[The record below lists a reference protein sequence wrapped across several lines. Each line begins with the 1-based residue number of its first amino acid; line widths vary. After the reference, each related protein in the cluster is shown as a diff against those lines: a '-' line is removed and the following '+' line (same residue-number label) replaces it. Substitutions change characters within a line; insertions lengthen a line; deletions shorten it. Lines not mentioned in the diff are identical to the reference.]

1 MARSLRG
8 ELLGWLL
15 IPLAMVVAFNSW
27 TTNRSAFRMAS
38 LVTDRTL
45 LASARVIAEQIK
57 EYDGSIEAVIPPSS
71 LEMFA
76 SPDRDRVIYRVTSPS
91 GELIAGY
98 PDVVM
103 PPEPLT
109 DLQPV
114 FFDAQLHSENIRS
127 VAIVQPVVS
136 KSAGGNALVVL
147 GTTLNGRDRL
157 VTELWLKSLRDQV
170 LLVGVAA
177 LLALFG
183 LRRGLSP
190 LMKLGAE
197 LAERDSS
204 TLKPLQAANIQIELT
219 PLIDALNQA
228 FAKIQS
234 YIDLQRRFI
243 ANASHQLRTPLTVLK
258 TQTTVGLRDLN
269 PAAKD
274 ESLGA
279 IDRGLD
285 ALTRL
290 VNQLL
295 TLARVEP
302 GGSAL
307 HKDNVNFAAITRMA
321 LEGLATIALDREIEL
336 VFDIKTDSIYVL
348 GHSVLLREM
357 VVNLVENALRYT
369 PRCGTIVVRVKHHD
383 RHVTFGVEDTGP
395 GIPENER
402 EKVFERFYRIPES
415 SSQGI
420 GLGLAIVREIVLAHD
435 GSIGLSGAA
444 PHGLHVEVT
453 LPAEPAPTA
462 QGASSVAGTDE
473 PTQPRVIAALG

>member
-45 LASARVIAEQIK
+45 LASARVIAEQVK
-57 EYDGSIEAVIPPSS
+57 EYDGSIEAEIPPSS

-114 FFDAQLHSENIRS
+114 FFDAQLHSDNIRA

-136 KSAGGNALVVL
+136 RSAGGNALVVL

-197 LAERDSS
+197 LA
-204 TLKPLQAANIQIELT
+204 
-219 PLIDALNQA
+219 
-228 FAKIQS
+228 
-234 YIDLQRRFI
+234 
-243 ANASHQLRTPLTVLK
+243 
-258 TQTTVGLRDLN
+258 
-269 PAAKD
+269 
-274 ESLGA
+274 
-279 IDRGLD
+279 
-285 ALTRL
+285 
-290 VNQLL
+290 
-295 TLARVEP
+295 
-302 GGSAL
+302 
-307 HKDNVNFAAITRMA
+307 
-321 LEGLATIALDREIEL
+321 
-336 VFDIKTDSIYVL
+336 
-348 GHSVLLREM
+348 
-357 VVNLVENALRYT
+357 
-369 PRCGTIVVRVKHHD
+369 
-383 RHVTFGVEDTGP
+383 
-395 GIPENER
+395 
-402 EKVFERFYRIPES
+402 
-415 SSQGI
+415 
-420 GLGLAIVREIVLAHD
+420 
-435 GSIGLSGAA
+435 
-444 PHGLHVEVT
+444 
-453 LPAEPAPTA
+453 
-462 QGASSVAGTDE
+462 
-473 PTQPRVIAALG
+473 

>member
-15 IPLAMVVAFNSW
+15 IPLAVVVAFNCW
-27 TTNRSAFRMAS
+27 KTNRSALGMAS

-57 EYDGSIEAVIPPSS
+57 DYDGSIEAVIPPSS

-98 PDVVM
+98 PDVVD
-103 PPEPLT
+103 PPQPLT
-109 DLQPV
+109 DLQPM
-114 FFDAQLHSENIRS
+114 FFNAQLRFGNFRA
-127 VAIVQPVVS
+127 VAILQPVVS

-170 LLVGVAA
+170 LLVGAAA

-183 LRRGLSP
+183 LRRGLAP
-190 LMKLGAE
+190 LMQLGTE
-197 LAERDSS
+197 LAQRDSAA
-204 TLKPLQAANIQIELT
+204 LKPLEAANVQIELA

-228 FAKIQS
+228 FAKIQR
-234 YIDLQRRFI
+234 YIDLQRRFV

-258 TQTTVGLRDLN
+258 TQTTVGLRDAN

-274 ESLGA
+274 ESLHA
-279 IDRGLD
+279 IDHGLD

-302 GGSAL
+302 GGSSL
-307 HKDNVNFAAITRMA
+307 RKDAVNFAAIVRMA

-336 VFDIKTDSIYVL
+336 SFDIETSSIHVL
-348 GHSVLLREM
+348 GHAVLLREI
-357 VVNLVENALRYT
+357 VVNLVENALRYA
-369 PRCGTIVVRVKHHD
+369 PRHGTIVVRVRHLD
-383 RHVTFGVEDTGP
+383 RHVVLCVEDSGP
-395 GIPENER
+395 GIPLHER
-402 EKVFERFYRIPES
+402 EKVFERFYRIPEARS
-415 SSQGI
+415 EGT

-435 GSIGLSGAA
+435 GSIALSEAA
-444 PHGLHVEVT
+444 PHGLRVEVT
-453 LPAEPAPTA
+453 LPAEPA
-462 QGASSVAGTDE
+462 GAAPGGSSAADE
-473 PTQPRVIAALG
+473 PPHHRIRESTL

>member
-15 IPLAMVVAFNSW
+15 IPLAVVVAFNSW
-27 TTNRSAFRMAS
+27 TTNRSAFATAS

-98 PDVVM
+98 PDLVV
-103 PPEPLT
+103 PPQPLT

-114 FFDAQLHSENIRS
+114 FFDAQLHLGNIRA
-127 VAIVQPVVS
+127 VAILQPVVS
-136 KSAGGNALVVL
+136 KNAGGNALVVL

-197 LAERDSS
+197 LAERDSA
-204 TLKPLQAANIQIELT
+204 TLKPLRAANIQIELT

-228 FAKIQS
+228 FAKIQG

-258 TQTTVGLRDLN
+258 TQTTVGLRDAN

-279 IDRGLD
+279 IDHGLD

-307 HKDNVNFAAITRMA
+307 RKDEVNFATITRLA

-336 VFDIKTDSIYVL
+336 CFEIEADSISML
-348 GHSVLLREM
+348 GHAVLLREM

-369 PRCGTIVVRVKHHD
+369 PRNGIIVVRVGHHD
-383 RHVTFGVEDTGP
+383 REVTFCVEDTGP
-395 GIPENER
+395 GIAPSER

-415 SSQGI
+415 RSEGT

-435 GSIGLSGAA
+435 GRIELSEAA
-444 PHGLHVEVT
+444 PHGLRVEVT
-453 LPAEPAPTA
+453 LPAAAAPAAQSARWGAGSDEPA
-462 QGASSVAGTDE
+462 QH
-473 PTQPRVIAALG
+473 RLGESIV

>member
-27 TTNRSAFRMAS
+27 TTNRSAFGMAS

-45 LASARVIAEQIK
+45 LASARVIAEQVK

-76 SPDRDRVIYRVTSPS
+76 SPDRDKVIYRVTSPS

-98 PDVVM
+98 PNVAD
-103 PPEPLT
+103 PPQPPI

-114 FFDAQLHSENIRS
+114 FFDAQLHSENIRA
-127 VAIVQPVVS
+127 VAILQPVVS
-136 KSAGGNALVVL
+136 KIAGGNALVVL

-197 LAERDSS
+197 LAERDSA
-204 TLKPLQAANIQIELT
+204 TLKPLQAANIQVELT

-228 FAKIQS
+228 FAKIQR
-234 YIDLQRRFI
+234 YVDLQRRFI

-258 TQTTVGLRDLN
+258 TQTTVGLRDAN

-295 TLARVEP
+295 ILARVEP
-302 GGSAL
+302 GGSTL
-307 HKDNVNFAAITRMA
+307 RKDKVNFAAISRMA

-336 VFDIKTDSIYVL
+336 SFDIETDSITML
-348 GHSVLLREM
+348 GHSVLLGEM

-369 PRCGTIVVRVKHHD
+369 PRHGTIMVRVKHHD
-383 RHVTFGVEDTGP
+383 RHVALCIEDSGP
-395 GIPENER
+395 GIPVNER

-415 SSQGI
+415 RSEGT
-420 GLGLAIVREIVLAHD
+420 GLGLAIVREIVAAHD
-435 GSIGLSGAA
+435 GSIALSEAV
-444 PHGLHVEVT
+444 PHGLRVEVT
-453 LPAEPAPTA
+453 LPAESAPAA
-462 QGASSVAGTDE
+462 QVASAGADE
-473 PTQPRVIAALG
+473 PTKHRIGESIA